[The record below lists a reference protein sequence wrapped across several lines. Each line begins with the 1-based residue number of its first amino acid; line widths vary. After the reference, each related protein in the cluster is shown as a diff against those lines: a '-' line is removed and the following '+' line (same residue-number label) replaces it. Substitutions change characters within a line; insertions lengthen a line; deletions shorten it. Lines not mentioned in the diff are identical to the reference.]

1 MKGNPAVGRIALGA
15 TGVLL
20 LAALL
25 YLGPPATGEKS
36 DWALGILATALSI
49 LAGILIAV
57 ITMLGDPRRL
67 YPGNWRI
74 ASAHRREIG
83 RALNRFAMLFWLY
96 LAVIA
101 LALIAAILEGY
112 IANDIEVRWVSWLK
126 HVAIS
131 VGSVALLWSFS
142 LPAIIRKAQLAR
154 LTDEVESRRRQRQ
167 PPSDG
172 TDSESR
178 PA

>member
-1 MKGNPAVGRIALGA
+1 MKGRPALGRIALGVA
-15 TGVLL
+15 GVLL
-20 LAALL
+20 LAVLL
-25 YLGPPATGEKS
+25 YVGPAATGEKS

-83 RALNRFAMLFWLY
+83 QALNRFAMLFWLY

-101 LALIAAILEGY
+101 LALIAAMLEGY
-112 IANDIEVRWVSWLK
+112 VPRAFDVDWVIWVK

-131 VGSVALLWSFS
+131 IGCVALLWSFS
-142 LPAIIRKAQLAR
+142 LPAIIRKAQLTR
-154 LTDEVESRRRQRQ
+154 LSEEVEKRRRQGRT
-167 PPSDG
+167 PPD
-172 TDSESR
+172 D
-178 PA
+178 